1 MLRFCTSPPGDAI
14 QVSTYI
20 QTDCMLVL
28 MTTDHAPAG
37 FAAADLPQ
45 GRLAYRAAGPA
56 TSSLPPVVF
65 AHGVLVDARLWAP
78 VADRLAAEGI
88 RSYAPTL
95 PFGAHPWPMN
105 PGADLSP
112 AGVAQL
118 VRDFI
123 AALGLSDVT
132 IVGNDT
138 GGAIC
143 QVLLGGDT
151 SRVGAAVLTNCD
163 ALGTFPPR
171 KFAPLFRALR
181 HPGLVACMVP
191 ALRSERV
198 RHGPLAFG
206 PLSGRPLDPALT
218 ASWLEPLTRQA
229 IRRDLAEF
237 ARHVHPRVLLDAAS
251 RFGKFPGPVRGVW
264 GEHEP
269 VSTPRR
275 TRRQSAAK
283 PQASFTTVPDGRTF
297 LPFDHPDEVAAEI
310 TSALREIPVR

>member
-1 MLRFCTSPPGDAI
+1 
-14 QVSTYI
+14 
-20 QTDCMLVL
+20 

-37 FAAADLPQ
+37 FAAANLPQ

-56 TSSLPPVVF
+56 TSSRPPVVF
-65 AHGVLVDARLWAP
+65 VHGILVDARLWEP

-95 PFGAHPWPMN
+95 PLGAHPWPVN
-105 PGADLSP
+105 AGADLSP

-132 IVGNDT
+132 LVGNDT

-151 SRVGAAVLTNCD
+151 SQVGAAVLTNCD

-171 KFAPLFRALR
+171 KLAPLFYALR

-191 ALRSERV
+191 SFRSERV

-206 PLSGRPLDPALT
+206 PLSGKPLDPDLT
-218 ASWLEPLTRQA
+218 ASWLEPLSGKA

-237 ARHVHPRVLLDAAS
+237 ARHVHPRVLLAAAS
-251 RFGKFPGPVRGVW
+251 RFSQFTGPVRVVW
-264 GEHEP
+264 GADDSY
-269 VSTPRR
+269 VTAGLG
-275 TRRQSAAK
+275 RQLSEAF
-283 PQASFTTVPDGRTF
+283 PHGSLTTVPGGRTF
-297 LPFDHPDEVAAEI
+297 LPLDHPDEVAAEI
-310 TSALREIPVR
+310 TSALREIAAR